1 MTRKSKDNIKT
12 YFDLCDKI
20 LTISIV
26 VINKIR
32 VKRMINYIWIFLV
45 LTSIITA
52 VFTGKITD
60 VTASI
65 LISAKQAVSI
75 AISLIGIMAFW
86 LGIVKVAEKSGLME
100 IVSKLIRPVT
110 RLLFPEVP
118 KDSPALGNIATSFSA
133 NALGITNAAT
143 PIGIKAMQ
151 QLQELNSKK
160 DVATNPMCMFL
171 AINTAGFQLIP
182 ASAMAILVA
191 VGCKNPSIIILPT
204 LLATSLA
211 LCGAVMG
218 AKIFEYFAK
227 LKPISCASTEA
238 ESELLSAVGGQKDG
252 N

>member
-1 MTRKSKDNIKT
+1 
-12 YFDLCDKI
+12 
-20 LTISIV
+20 
-26 VINKIR
+26 
-32 VKRMINYIWIFLV
+32 MINYIWIFLV

-65 LISAKQAVSI
+65 LVYAKQAVNI

-86 LGIVKVAEKSGLME
+86 LGIVKLAEKSGLMD
-100 IVSKLIRPVT
+100 IVAKLIRPVT
-110 RLLFPEVP
+110 RLLFPDVP

-151 QLQELNSKK
+151 QLQELSPQK

-191 VGCKNPSIIILPT
+191 VGCKNPSVIILPT
-204 LLATSLA
+204 LLATSIA
-211 LCGAVMG
+211 LCGAVLS
-218 AKIFEYFAK
+218 AKTFEYFAK
-227 LKPISCASTEA
+227 FKSVSEPSTMT
-238 ESELLSAVGGQKDG
+238 ESELLSVSGGQKDG